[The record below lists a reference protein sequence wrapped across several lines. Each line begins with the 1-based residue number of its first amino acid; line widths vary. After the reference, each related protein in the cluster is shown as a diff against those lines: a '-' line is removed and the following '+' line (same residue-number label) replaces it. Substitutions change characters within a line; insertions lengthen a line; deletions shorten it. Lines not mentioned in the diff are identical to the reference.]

1 MNTQETIVKILE
13 AHLPML
19 TNAAKSTP
27 DDKLDWKPESTA
39 RSAREVF
46 TEAVIMLTNTAGMLN
61 ERKMPDTYE
70 ATVSAY
76 AAMSINELITQAH
89 TDLEVLSKAI
99 LAFPDSDFE
108 QTLEL
113 PWGTMSFFD
122 IMTYPYWNM
131 MWHAGQINYI
141 QTLYG
146 DQQMH

>member
-1 MNTQETIVKILE
+1 MLE
-13 AHLPML
+13 ANLPLL

-27 DDKLDWKPESTA
+27 ADKQDWKPEATA

-46 TEAVIMLTNTAGMLN
+46 NEAVIMFTNTAGMLN
-61 ERKMPDTYE
+61 DRKMPDTYE
-70 ATVSAY
+70 ATAAKY
-76 AAMSINELITQAH
+76 AAMSAEELIAQAT
-89 TDLEVLSKAI
+89 TDLGVLTTAI
-99 LAFPDSDFE
+99 RAFPEADFE
-108 QTLEL
+108 QTMDL

-146 DQQMH
+146 DQKMH